1 MGAIWEPAIV
11 PDLDLSRFLRLP
23 LLRVKMSNVR
33 PSNRCSTKTS
43 DSLFPE
49 ESFPERSKTLPDLPP
64 KSQQMLN
71 KNIRFPLPRRIIS
84 RKEQNAPRFTTK
96 KPTDAQ
102 QKHPIPSSPKNH
114 FPKGAKRAPIYHQK
128 AN

>member
-1 MGAIWEPAIV
+1 
-11 PDLDLSRFLRLP
+11 
-23 LLRVKMSNVR
+23 
-33 PSNRCSTKTS
+33 
-43 DSLFPE
+43 
-49 ESFPERSKTLPDLPP
+49 
-64 KSQQMLN
+64 MLN

-114 FPKGAKRAPIYHQK
+114 FPKGAKRSPIYHQK
-128 AN
+128 ANRCSTKTSDSLFPEESFPERSKTRPDLPPKSQQMLNKNIRFPLPRRIISRKEQNAPRFTTKKP